1 MTEQANAPALPS
13 AKRKAA
19 CVRRKADPTIET
31 RKGCALSK
39 AKIDIICKGVRLGVS
54 AARSAPL
61 AGVSRKTVWL
71 WRQEAAMME
80 DRPAK
85 THREKLLKYFA
96 AELEKAETEM
106 QTRILT
112 QIQQQIPA
120 DWRAGAWV
128 LEHAFP
134 NEFATHS
141 TIDATIRAVPM
152 LDALSAAAEAARDGG
167 FVGDSQ

>member
-1 MTEQANAPALPS
+1 MTDDGNPPALPA
-13 AKRKAA
+13 AKYKKPAFI
-19 CVRRKADPTIET
+19 RRKDDPTIGT
-31 RKGCALSK
+31 RNGRALTK
-39 AKIDIICKGVRLGVS
+39 AKIDVICKGVKLGVS

-61 AGVSRKTVWL
+61 AGVTRKTVWE
-71 WRQEAAMME
+71 WRREAEMME

-85 THREKLLKYFA
+85 TYREKLLKYFA

-106 QTRILT
+106 QQRILV
-112 QIQQQIPA
+112 QIQKQIPN

-134 NEFATHS
+134 NEFAAHA

-152 LDALSAAAEAARDGG
+152 LDALRTAAEAMRDGELSDG
-167 FVGDSQ
+167 G